1 MLDKYLPSV
10 LEYYNLC
17 KRRDPT
23 VRIAPAVLIYRRTG
37 MSRTTM
43 MIVGACIL
51 IVIVVLALR
60 FTIWAD

>member
-1 MLDKYLPSV
+1 
-10 LEYYNLC
+10 
-17 KRRDPT
+17 
-23 VRIAPAVLIYRRTG
+23 